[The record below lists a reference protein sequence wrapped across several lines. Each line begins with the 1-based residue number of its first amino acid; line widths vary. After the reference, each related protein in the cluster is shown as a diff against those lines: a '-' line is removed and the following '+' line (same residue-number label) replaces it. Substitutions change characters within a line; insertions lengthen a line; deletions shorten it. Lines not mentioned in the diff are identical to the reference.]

1 MSMTIIYFVNFSSI
15 YIFNISNFAEQGI
28 LISYVFQL
36 QFWFHFIKWTQK
48 NYLREQ
54 RIEKL

>member
-36 QFWFHFIKWTQK
+36 QF
-48 NYLREQ
+48 
-54 RIEKL
+54 

>member
-1 MSMTIIYFVNFSSI
+1 MSMTIIYE